1 MRVGT
6 EVSFIRS
13 SDQRTKKEQANRL
26 EVLPPG
32 TVAFER
38 IGTDVVVAIVTRALP
53 PHSRLDGG
61 ASRAEKHAHGGLL
74 RVVGDG
80 DGADGDG
87 DGDGDGA
94 SAVVPPQVAATPLC
108 APTVAAAAPGSI
120 QSEVRQPR

>member
-1 MRVGT
+1 M
-6 EVSFIRS
+6 
-13 SDQRTKKEQANRL
+13 
-26 EVLPPG
+26 LPPG

-80 DGADGDG
+80 DGDGADGDG
-87 DGDGDGA
+87 DGDADTDA
-94 SAVVPPQVAATPLC
+94 DTNVTFRCVSSKLNSI
-108 APTVAAAAPGSI
+108 TVRI
-120 QSEVRQPR
+120 

>member
-1 MRVGT
+1 M
-6 EVSFIRS
+6 
-13 SDQRTKKEQANRL
+13 
-26 EVLPPG
+26 LPPG

-80 DGADGDG
+80 DGDGVDGDG
-87 DGDGDGA
+87 DGDGEADANGE
-94 SAVVPPQVAATPLC
+94 
-108 APTVAAAAPGSI
+108 AAAADGAAPA
-120 QSEVRQPR
+120 EAAAPAPAPAAAPAPAPAPAADAKKEMKK